1 MARDPSQVPGTSQMA
16 SEEVG
21 SAPNAAW
28 SWGRPWGGGA
38 VQPPQITVPPPQK
51 VQLQPRFLAP
61 MKCVRLRFLG

>member
-28 SWGRPWGGGA
+28 SWGRPWGG
-38 VQPPQITVPPPQK
+38 VLSSLLK
-51 VQLQPRFLAP
+51 
-61 MKCVRLRFLG
+61 